1 MELVT
6 RNYWWP
12 EMIKNVEKYVDE
24 CNLGQRMKNGIEAP
38 TRKLIMNEVPEKM
51 LIYLIVDCITKL
63 LLVAENNI
71 ILVVCN

>member
-24 CNLGQRMKNGIEAP
+24 CNLCQRMKNGIETPA
-38 TRKLIMNEVPEKM
+38 RKPIMNEVPEKI
-51 LIYLIVDCITKL
+51 LIYLMVDCITKL
-63 LLVAENNI
+63 LLVAEKNI

>member
-24 CNLGQRMKNGIEAP
+24 CNLGQRMKNGTEAP
-38 TRKLIMNEVPEKM
+38 TRKLIINEVPEKM
-51 LIYLIVDCITKL
+51 LIYLILDCITKL
-63 LLVAENNI
+63 LLVAEKNI